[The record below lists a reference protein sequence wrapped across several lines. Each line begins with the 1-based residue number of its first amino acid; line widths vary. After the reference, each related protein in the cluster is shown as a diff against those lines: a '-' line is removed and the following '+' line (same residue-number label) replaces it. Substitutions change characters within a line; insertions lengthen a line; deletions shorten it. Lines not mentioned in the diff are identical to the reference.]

1 MASDQVGPEAGHDD
15 GDDQSRD
22 YAHDHSHDHAHSEV
36 HDEAGPARAGHGH
49 GLGHH
54 HHHGVAATPDHRRK
68 LAIAFGITTGLLV
81 AQFIGAILTGSLA
94 LLTDTAHM
102 FTDSVGLGIALVA
115 ATLALRPAS
124 SKRTWGFRRIEVL
137 AAQAQAGILAAV
149 ALYAAYEGVMR
160 LMEPPDVPPIE
171 LLIFGVIGLAGNLAS
186 VAVLSSDRTATFN
199 MRAAFLEAASD
210 ALGSVG
216 VVVAALV
223 IALTGWQRADAI
235 AGLAIAALIVPR
247 AFVLLRD
254 TAGVLMEFTPPGLN
268 LDEVREHILGVEH
281 VRGVHEL
288 HASVVASG
296 LPVLSAH
303 VVIGDGCFRDGHAP
317 MILREIKECVSHHFE
332 IDHST
337 IELEP
342 PGFETVDPQQHA

>member
-1 MASDQVGPEAGHDD
+1 MGHDH
-15 GDDQSRD
+15 G
-22 YAHDHSHDHAHSEV
+22 HAHT
-36 HDEAGPARAGHGH
+36 HGH
-49 GLGHH
+49 FD
-54 HHHGVAATPDHRRK
+54 APDHRRK
-68 LAIAFGITTGLLV
+68 LAIAFGITASLLV
-81 AQFIGAILTGSLA
+81 AQFVGAIITGSLA

-102 FTDSVGLGIALVA
+102 FTDAAGLGIALVA

-149 ALYAAYEGVMR
+149 ALYAAYEGIQR
-160 LMEPPDVPPIE
+160 LREPPDVPPVE
-171 LLIFGVIGLAGNLAS
+171 LLVFVVIGLVGNLAS
-186 VAVLSSDRTATFN
+186 VAVLASDRGATFN

-216 VVVAALV
+216 VIVAALV

-247 AFVLLRD
+247 AFVLLRE
-254 TAGVLMEFTPPGLN
+254 TAGVLMEFTPPGLD
-268 LDEVREHILGVEH
+268 LDEVRRHILGVEH
-281 VRGVHEL
+281 VRAVHEL

-303 VVIGDGCFRDGHAP
+303 VVIGEECFRDGHAP
-317 MILREIKECVSHHFE
+317 AILSQLKECISHHFE

-342 PGFETVDPQQHA
+342 PGFESVDPQQHD